1 MSSFVP
7 TSLKSLIRQVRN
19 AKTLAEERAIIAK
32 ESASI
37 RTFIKEGTGS
47 ASGVSGITA
56 QAAQMLG
63 ADLRAMN
70 IQKLLYIHMLGY
82 SAHFG
87 QMECV
92 KLVAS
97 PRFSDKRLGYLGVML
112 LLDENQEVLTLVTN
126 CLKNDLNHQNLFISG
141 LALSTL
147 GNIGSEEMLRDL
159 SSEVEKLLGSSSS
172 YIRKKAAL
180 CAVRV
185 LKKLP
190 EMSERYA
197 AKCLNLI
204 NDKNHGVVITSLS
217 VLIEV
222 CQINP
227 SLHVPEA
234 AQQVQ
239 SMLRLMRNL
248 ITAGYSPEHDVTGI
262 TDPFLQCKILMFF
275 RIIGKDSKEISDQIH
290 DILAQVATKTDA
302 SRNVGSAILYET
314 ARTILEIKSDQ
325 SLRVLGI
332 NILGKFLSN
341 KDNNMK
347 YVALQTLSRCVEQD
361 MKAVQ
366 RHRTIIVECLKD
378 PDTSIRRRA
387 LDLSFTLINATNIR
401 AMMKELVTF
410 LEISDSEFKSY
421 IVTRCFQVT
430 EKFAPN
436 RKWHI
441 ETLVEVLRLANQH
454 VKEEHMSLF
463 IKLISNIPD
472 LQGFSTR
479 TLYES
484 LKSNINNTAISQV
497 TAWCLGEYAQKLL
510 EPQLDTLGQPQ
521 LLPKDIIN
529 QLESIL
535 KQQDLNCKP
544 EGRLGGSVEPFYDAI
559 TAAGV
564 DETYNKKEVAGQ
576 TKLLAF
582 TALFKVCQKFPKLID
597 DIKNIFTKY
606 ERDMNTDCQQ
616 RAMEYKKFLEVLN
629 PSQLG
634 EVLAAIPALEYK
646 LPEPTN
652 DQGTPDELSP
662 EVDPNVNQLLDV
674 LGASSPAKTAVTD
687 AKQQQV
693 NDLMS
698 ELFGSSPAPV
708 KTPAKTEQPAKE
720 VYNKGGVRVLL
731 QLHSPKERL
740 EEVQF
745 RAKIINDTVFSGV
758 SQVNLLIAVPKTQ
771 KLAIQPLSK
780 SDISVNAEA
789 VQEFTVQNPSNVI

>member
-56 QAAQMLG
+56 QAAHMLG

-70 IQKLLYIHMLGY
+70 IQKLLYIHMLGH

-197 AKCLNLI
+197 LKCLTLI
-204 NDKNHGVVITSLS
+204 NDKNHGVIITSLS

-222 CQINP
+222 ATVNP
-227 SLHVPEA
+227 AQFVPELIPQLPIA
-234 AQQVQ
+234 
-239 SMLRLMRNL
+239 LRLMRNL

-262 TDPFLQCKILMFF
+262 TDPFLQCKVLSFF
-275 RIIGKDSKEISDQIH
+275 RILGKHSKSAADQIH

-302 SRNVGSAILYET
+302 SRNVGNAILYET
-314 ARTILEIKSDQ
+314 ARTILDIQSDQ

-332 NILGKFLSN
+332 NILGKFLAN
-341 KDNNMK
+341 KDNNFK
-347 YVALQTLSRCVEQD
+347 YVALQTLSKCVDLD

-366 RHRTIIVECLKD
+366 RHRTIIVDCLKD

-387 LDLSFTLINATNIR
+387 LDLSFTLCNPSNIR
-401 AMMKELVTF
+401 PLMSDLVLF
-410 LEISDSEFKSY
+410 LSVADDEFKQY
-421 IVTRCFQVT
+421 IVTKVFQVT
-430 EKFAPN
+430 EKHCPN
-436 RKWHI
+436 REWHI
-441 ETLVEVLRLANQH
+441 QTLIQVLKLANYH
-454 VKEEHMSLF
+454 VNQEHVSLF
-463 IKLISNIPD
+463 IKLISNLPEMQQFTTTALIKELANSD
-472 LQGFSTR
+472 SI
-479 TLYES
+479 
-484 LKSNINNTAISQV
+484 SNMAITQV
-497 TAWCLGEYAQKLL
+497 GAWCIGEYCTNDKPINKLIELL
-510 EPQLDTLGQPQ
+510 EY
-521 LLPKDIIN
+521 
-529 QLESIL
+529 
-535 KQQDLNCKP
+535 QDRACKP
-544 EGRLGGSVEPFYDAI
+544 DGRLGGAVEPYYGSTTIASEDKIVNANACKLYLI
-559 TAAGV
+559 TG
-564 DETYNKKEVAGQ
+564 
-576 TKLLAF
+576 
-582 TALFKVCQKFPKLID
+582 LFKLAKHSANKQR
-597 DIKNIFTKY
+597 IKDTLLKY
-606 ERDMNTDCQQ
+606 TQDMHTDVQQ
-616 RAMEYKKFLEVLN
+616 RAIEYSQLLEIG
-629 PSQLG
+629 QLG
-634 EVLAAIPALEYK
+634 EVLVVIPPLEYTVPAVTQV
-646 LPEPTN
+646 LEQ
-652 DQGTPDELSP
+652 DEELSP
-662 EVDPNVNQLLDV
+662 ISNTATLLNSLIGQQEQVAQKVNNLDQLF
-674 LGASSPAKTAVTD
+674 
-687 AKQQQV
+687 
-693 NDLMS
+693 DL
-698 ELFGSSPAPV
+698 EPQKETGTV
-708 KTPAKTEQPAKE
+708 E
-720 VYNKGGVRVLL
+720 VYNKGGIKVDLKTTSVSNEAHSL
-731 QLHSPKERL
+731 QM
-740 EEVQF
+740 
-745 RAKIINDTVFSGV
+745 IITNHGVYSGLG
-758 SQVNLLIAVPKTQ
+758 QLTTLIAVPKSM
-771 KLAIQPLSK
+771 KLNIQPLNKQELGINQIGTQGFTVSTNVHQNVNLGRGVEIEDK
-780 SDISVNAEA
+780 SDIYGWRGRCGTLVYTWILINC
-789 VQEFTVQNPSNVI
+789 VFLKF

>member
-1 MSSFVP
+1 MSSYVP

-47 ASGVSGITA
+47 ATGVSGITA
-56 QAAQMLG
+56 QAAQMMG

-70 IQKLLYIHMLGY
+70 IQKLLYIHMLGH

-197 AKCLNLI
+197 AKCMNLI
-204 NDKNHGVVITSLS
+204 NDKNHGVIITSLS

-222 CQINP
+222 LGGNP
-227 SLHVPEA
+227 QLIPNLTE
-234 AQQVQ
+234 QLPNT
-239 SMLRLMRNL
+239 LRLMRNL

-262 TDPFLQCKILMFF
+262 TDPFLQCKVLQFF
-275 RIIGKDSKEISDQIH
+275 RFIGKSNKAAADQMH
-290 DILAQVATKTDA
+290 DILAQVATKTDS
-302 SRNVGSAILYET
+302 SRNVGNAILYET
-314 ARTILEIKSDQ
+314 SRTILEIQSDS

-332 NILGKFLSN
+332 NILGKFLTN

-347 YVALQTLSRCVEQD
+347 YVALQTLSKCVEQD

-387 LDLSFTLINATNIR
+387 LDLSFTLINPSNIKP
-401 AMMKELVTF
+401 MMNELVGF
-410 LEISDSEFKSY
+410 LEIADVEFKSY
-421 IVTRCFQVT
+421 IVSKCFSVC
-430 EKFAPN
+430 EKYSPN

-441 ETLVEVLRLANQH
+441 ESLINVLTLANQH
-454 VKEEHMSLF
+454 AKEEHVGLF
-463 IKLISNIPD
+463 IKLISNIPEFQSFATRLLYD
-472 LQGFSTR
+472 LLSKDQS
-479 TLYES
+479 
-484 LKSNINNTAISQV
+484 NTALAQV
-497 TAWCLGEYAQKLL
+497 GAWCIGEYCVLL
-510 EPQLDTLGQPQ
+510 TTQQLDQ
-521 LLPKDIIN
+521 LDNTKVTIKQISSLLISLLKAQDIR
-529 QLESIL
+529 
-535 KQQDLNCKP
+535 CKP
-544 EGRLGGSVEPFYDAI
+544 DGKLNGAVEPYHVAFSSD
-559 TAAGV
+559 V
-564 DETYNKKEVAGQ
+564 DKHEIANQ
-576 TKLLAF
+576 TKCYLL
-582 TALFKVCQKFPKLID
+582 TALFKLHKQQQGSTAFD
-597 DIKNIFTKY
+597 DSIFTKY
-606 ERDMNTDCQQ
+606 AVDMHTDVQQ
-616 RAMEYKKFLEVLN
+616 RALEYSQFITSLNKEQLQQVLMD
-629 PSQLG
+629 
-634 EVLAAIPALEYK
+634 IPPLEYK
-646 LPEPTN
+646 LPEIAQDTTPITPEDATVSDLLNTLTTLELPTN
-652 DQGTPDELSP
+652 TTTATTSAP
-662 EVDPNVNQLLDV
+662 VDLL
-674 LGASSPAKTAVTD
+674 
-687 AKQQQV
+687 
-693 NDLMS
+693 S
-698 ELFGSSPAPV
+698 ELFGTAPAASSNSV
-708 KTPAKTEQPAKE
+708 KSKE
-720 VYNKGGVRVLL
+720 VQVFNKDGVRVILTVL
-731 QLHSPKERL
+731 GNNS
-740 EEVQF
+740 F
-745 RAKIINDTVFSGV
+745 RARILNDGV
-758 SQVNLLIAVPKTQ
+758 VNGISQLAFLIAVPKSLKVTI
-771 KLAIQPLSK
+771 LPLSK
-780 SDISVNAEA
+780 SDIPKNQEA
-789 VQEFTVQNPSNVI
+789 TQEFSVQNPSNVN

>member
-1 MSSFVP
+1 MSSLVP

-70 IQKLLYIHMLGY
+70 IQKLLYIHMLGHP
-82 SAHFG
+82 AHFG

-159 SSEVEKLLGSSSS
+159 SSEVEKLLSSSSS

-190 EMSERYA
+190 EMSDRYA
-197 AKCLNLI
+197 SKCINLI
-204 NDKNHGVVITSLS
+204 NDKNHGVIITSLS
-217 VLIEV
+217 VLIE
-222 CQINP
+222 CSSINP
-227 SLHVPEA
+227 NFISELI
-234 AQQVQ
+234 QQLPNV
-239 SMLRLMRNL
+239 LKLMRNL

-262 TDPFLQCKILMFF
+262 TDPFLQCKVLQFF
-275 RIIGKDSKEISDQIH
+275 RILGKNSKQASDQIH
-290 DILAQVATKTDA
+290 DILAQVATKTDS

-314 ARTILEIKSDQ
+314 ARTILEIQSDQ

-347 YVALQTLSRCVEQD
+347 YVALQTLSKCVDQD

-401 AMMKELVTF
+401 QMIKELTLF
-410 LEISDSEFKSY
+410 LEIADVEFKSF
-421 IVTRCFQVT
+421 IVSRCFQTT
-430 EKFAPN
+430 EKYAPN
-436 RKWHI
+436 RQWHI
-441 ETLVEVLRLANQH
+441 ESLIKVLSLANQH
-454 VKEEHMSLF
+454 VKEEHVSLF
-463 IKLISNIPD
+463 IKLVSNLPEY
-472 LQGFSTR
+472 QSFAAKV
-479 TLYES
+479 LYDHIT
-484 LKSNINNTAISQV
+484 KDYTNMAIAQC
-497 TAWCLGEYAQKLL
+497 TAWCFGEYGHLMQQTTVETLDQKPLA
-510 EPQLDTLGQPQ
+510 PQQLIDTIML
-521 LLPKDIIN
+521 
-529 QLESIL
+529 IL
-535 KQQDLNCKP
+535 KQQHIKCKP
-544 EGRLGGSVEPFYDAI
+544 EGRLGGSVEPFYQAFNA
-559 TAAGV
+559 T
-564 DETYNKKEVAGQ
+564 GQ
-576 TKLLAF
+576 DDVGKREGAQLTKLYCV
-582 TALFKVCQKFPKLID
+582 TALFKIGHKCKCMGLIKPILQD
-597 DIKNIFTKY
+597 LTA
-606 ERDMNTDCQQ
+606 DMTTDVQQ
-616 RAMEYKKFLEVLN
+616 RAVEYLQLLDQPLDSVLE
-629 PSQLG
+629 P
-634 EVLAAIPALEYK
+634 IPALAYA
-646 LPEPTN
+646 LPPVTN
-652 DQGTPDELSP
+652 EVEQQSP
-662 EVDPNVNQLLDV
+662 EVENQVTQLLDT
-674 LGASSPAKTAVTD
+674 LTTNTNTPSTTAAAPKD
-687 AKQQQV
+687 Y
-693 NDLMS
+693 MS
-698 ELFGSSPAPV
+698 ELFGSVV
-708 KTPAKTEQPAKE
+708 KEDYKV
-720 VYNKGGVRVLL
+720 VYNKSGIRVLL
-731 QLHSPKERL
+731 NQSNG
-740 EEVQF
+740 QF
-745 RAKIINDTVFSGV
+745 KAKIVNDVVFSGI
-758 SQVNLLIAVPKTQ
+758 SQIAFLIAVPKTQ
-771 KLAIQPLSK
+771 KLVIQPLSK
-780 SDISVNAEA
+780 SDIPVNGEA
-789 VQEFTVQNPSNVI
+789 VQEFTVQNPQNVVFNSFRRQLS